1 MRMMCRL
8 SLTCLSLLIFT
19 TTVRAVEGPELLP
32 ESTAAVIKL
41 MAPQKTLKQLSSFA
55 DSVQKGSGDMIKGQ
69 AGMLGLG
76 ISNPTM
82 QGVDQSRD
90 WWAGVF
96 LNKDEDPAVVFVI
109 PAIDTDAMSEALD
122 ESFTFVAHDKYGIYS
137 DNDAAMEL
145 VQAHLKDRTSK
156 SASSLASEQIKSQF
170 EGSHIAVAVNLV
182 LVKEIYADKLEE
194 LREMMNQGIKDAQ
207 GQMLEVPGMNL
218 DFLKELSEK
227 IADKIVV
234 IVEDAEGYSNALT
247 VTDAGIKFK
256 EVVEFTEGSRSAKY
270 LAANPPQ
277 SATQLSKLPSEQLF
291 YWNAGGNLNKFN
303 EWGMTLLPK
312 MLEMSEEDAAEW
324 KKLANMTKK
333 VNYEGMSGA
342 FSLGDMQTGLIRTI
356 ALGTASPASQ
366 FRDAMA
372 KAVELMDG
380 MEISGMT
387 QEMSLEKNYEK
398 VEGVD
403 VDLMLTKQTMDN
415 DPQFGG
421 FQAQINQFMYG
432 GDTIETRVAFVDK
445 DQYLQTMGGGK
456 ELMETAIKAYKNQ
469 SADTDTVVSRD
480 MKPLGDNN
488 FVLLMDLPTLVKQGL
503 SIAANAP
510 NLPPMPFDQDSL
522 ENLEVQRSY
531 IGVSVAHSDRAC
543 VGQLYVPLQTFQAG
557 ASLMQFFQ
565 QIQGGNAF

>member
-19 TTVRAVEGPELLP
+19 TTIRAADGPDLLP
-32 ESTAAVIKL
+32 DSTAAVIKL

-55 DSVQKGSGDMIKGQ
+55 VSVQEGSGGVIKGQ

-96 LNKDEDPAVVFVI
+96 LNEDEDPAVVFVI
-109 PAIDTDAMSEALD
+109 PAIDTEAMGEALD

-145 VQAHLKDRTSK
+145 VQAHLEDRTSK
-156 SASSLASEQIKSQF
+156 SVASLASEQIKSQF

-182 LVKEIYADKLEE
+182 LVKEVYADKLEE
-194 LREMMNQGIKDAQ
+194 MREQMNEGIKEAQ

-218 DFLKELSEK
+218 DFLKDLSEK
-227 IADKIVV
+227 IAEKIVV

-247 VTDAGIKFK
+247 VTDAGINFK
-256 EVVEFTEGSRSAKY
+256 EVVEFTDGSRSAKY

-277 SATQLSKLPSEQLF
+277 PATQLSKLPSEQLL
-291 YWNAGGNLNKFN
+291 YWNAGGNMNKIN
-303 EWGMTLLPK
+303 EWGLSLLPK

-324 KKLANMTKK
+324 KKLSAMTKK

-342 FSLGDMQTGLIRTI
+342 FSLGDLQTGLVRTI
-356 ALGTASPASQ
+356 ALGTASPAGQ

-387 QEMSLEKNYEK
+387 QELSLEKNYEK
-398 VEGVD
+398 VDGVD

-432 GDTIETRVAFVDK
+432 GDTIETRVAFVDE

-456 ELMETAIKAYKNQ
+456 DLMETAVKAYKSQ
-469 SADTDTVVSRD
+469 SAETDSVVSRD
-480 MKPLGDNN
+480 IKPLGDNN

-510 NLPPMPFDQDSL
+510 GLPPMPFDQDSL
-522 ENLEVQRSY
+522 DNLEVQRSY
-531 IGVSVAHSDRAC
+531 IGMSVATKDRAC
-543 VGQLYVPLQTFQAG
+543 VGQLYIPVQTLQAG

>member
-1 MRMMCRL
+1 MRKMCRL
-8 SLTCLSLLIFT
+8 SLACLSLLIFT
-19 TTVRAVEGPELLP
+19 TTIRAAEGPDLLP
-32 ESTAAVIKL
+32 DSTAAVIKL

-55 DSVQKGSGDMIKGQ
+55 DSVQEGSGGMIKGQ

-96 LNKDEDPAVVFVI
+96 LNEDDDPAVVFVI
-109 PAIDTDAMSEALD
+109 PAIDTEAMGEALD
-122 ESFTFVAHDKYGIYS
+122 ESFTFVAHEKYGIYS

-145 VQAHLKDRTSK
+145 VQAHLEDRTSK
-156 SASSLASEQIKSQF
+156 SVASLASEQIKSQF

-182 LVKEIYADKLEE
+182 LVKEVYADKLEE
-194 LREMMNQGIKDAQ
+194 MREQMNEGMKEAQ

-218 DFLKELSEK
+218 DFLKDLTEK

-247 VTDAGIKFK
+247 VTDAGINFK
-256 EVVEFTEGSRSAKY
+256 EVVEFTDGSRSAKY

-277 SATQLSKLPSEQLF
+277 PATQLSKLPSEQLF
-291 YWNAGGNLNKFN
+291 YWNAGGNMNKIN
-303 EWGMTLLPK
+303 EWGLSLLPK
-312 MLEMSEEDAAEW
+312 MLDMSEEDAAEW
-324 KKLANMTKK
+324 KKLSAMTKK

-342 FSLGDMQTGLIRTI
+342 FSLGDLQTGLVRTI

-387 QEMSLEKNYEK
+387 QELSLEKNYEK
-398 VEGVD
+398 VDGVD

-432 GDTIETRVAFVDK
+432 GDTIETRVAFVD
-445 DQYLQTMGGGK
+445 DTHYLQTMGGGK
-456 ELMETAIKAYKNQ
+456 ELMETAVKAYKNQ
-469 SADTDTVVSRD
+469 SADTDAVVSRD
-480 MKPLGDNN
+480 IKPLGENN
-488 FVLLMDLPTLVKQGL
+488 FVLLMDIPTLVKQGL

-522 ENLEVQRSY
+522 ENLEIQRSY
-531 IGVSVAHSDRAC
+531 IGVSVATKDRAC
-543 VGQLYVPLQTFQAG
+543 IGQLYIPVETFQAG